1 MSSHVYNDIAFV
13 PQITLGFS
21 VTPPI
26 PASPAHMDA
35 GIKIQTHTQTVEE
48 NLPQKGG

>member
-1 MSSHVYNDIAFV
+1 MSIM
-13 PQITLGFS
+13 TLPLCLRLPWDFQS
-21 VTPPI
+21 PPI

>member
-21 VTPPI
+21 VTPHP
-26 PASPAHMDA
+26 SLPAHMDA
-35 GIKIQTHTQTVEE
+35 GIQTHTQTVEE